1 MKTLRV
7 ALPIA
12 ALLAAAVLA
21 PSAGAAG
28 WVTGQPLSPPDR
40 QAIDPQVGVTPSG
53 ERIAVWRQL
62 KPGTNFDEEGIAV
75 RIAPPG
81 GDFGP
86 VQLLGDGSASQ
97 PELATGADDNVALA
111 WLDGG
116 KLHIARRP
124 PGASSFTDAAPL
136 PVDPDS
142 RSQLH
147 VAVQGGDVY
156 VAYATSGSI
165 GNDEITSIRA
175 AHLDAGTTNIQPLAG
190 AGPGGVLDSAR
201 FTFMA
206 QPAHSVDD
214 PSIAVGAGAVHVAWE
229 DVADAATVGQSGV
242 TTVRRASRPVG
253 GGDFGAP
260 VAVGSSRAGSF
271 RADESSPRVAA
282 SGNEVRFAWS
292 DGLGNAIKAR
302 GIAADAPVQSILT
315 PGFAFNI
322 HAGVDPSGTLVLGWD
337 QVVNTETAF
346 AVFGAQLPAAAAMGT
361 AQRLTQPDANST
373 LDDFAVGPDGSALAV
388 PDHRNDNV
396 RNSAVTLVQ
405 GAVATPGN
413 PFGSLEDVS
422 GPKERVGNGAFDTA
436 AAAVGA
442 DGRAI
447 VGWTADD
454 HSGTAGDRFFLSER
468 DATPPTIS
476 NVAVPA
482 TAQPGAPIA
491 LAAEA
496 TDAQSPVVLSWD
508 FGDGSHAR
516 GGLVSHTYGAAGS
529 YTLSVTARDGA
540 GNVSTESRT
549 LVVATPKPGA
559 DRTPPRITRL
569 KSARAR
575 FRAGVRTGGT
585 TFTLEVDERSTLV
598 VSFKRKAGPRRIAL
612 PAVLIRTRSGPG
624 AVAIPFGGSVGGA
637 RLKPGSY
644 VASVTAIDGAGNR
657 SLPATVSFK
666 VVPR

>member
-7 ALPIA
+7 ALPLA
-12 ALLAAAVLA
+12 ALVAAAVFSS
-21 PSAGAAG
+21 PAGAVG

-40 QAIDPQVGVTPSG
+40 QAVDPQVGVTPSG

-62 KPGTNFDEEGIAV
+62 GPGPNFVTEGIAV

-86 VQLLGDGSASQ
+86 VQLLGDGSGSQ
-97 PELATGADDNVALA
+97 PALATGADDNVALA

-142 RSQLH
+142 RSELK

-156 VAYATSGSI
+156 VAYATSDST

-175 AHLDAGTTNIQPLAG
+175 AHLDAGTTNIQPLPG
-190 AGPGGVLDSAR
+190 TGPGGVLDSAR
-201 FTFMA
+201 FTFMT

-229 DVADAATVGQSGV
+229 DVADAATVGQVGV
-242 TTVRRASRPVG
+242 TTVKRASRPVG
-253 GGDFGAP
+253 GGNFGAP
-260 VAVGSSRAGSF
+260 VEVGSSRAGSF

-282 SGNEVRFAWS
+282 SGTEVRFAWS
-292 DGLGNAIKAR
+292 DGLGNAVKAR
-302 GIAADAPVQSILT
+302 GIAADAPVQTIPT
-315 PGFAFNI
+315 TGFAFDI
-322 HAGVDPSGTLVLGWD
+322 HAGLDPSGTLVLGWD
-337 QVVNTETAF
+337 QVVNNEAGLS
-346 AVFGAQLPAAAAMGT
+346 VFGAKLPAGAASGT
-361 AQRLTQPDANST
+361 ATRLAQPGANTQIDA
-373 LDDFAVGPDGSALAV
+373 LAVGLDGSALLV
-388 PDHRNDNV
+388 PDIRNDNV
-396 RNSAVTLVQ
+396 RNSALAHVRGSFAAP
-405 GAVATPGN
+405 GA
-413 PFGSLEDVS
+413 PFGDPEEVS
-422 GPKERVGNGAFDTA
+422 GSQERVGNGAFDSA

-442 DGRAI
+442 DGRSI
-447 VGWTADD
+447 IGWTADD
-454 HSGTAGDRFFLSER
+454 HSGAANDRYFLSER
-468 DATPPTIS
+468 DATPPAIG

-482 TAQPGAPIA
+482 SAQPGVSIA

-496 TDAQSPVVLSWD
+496 TDALSPVTLSWD

-516 GGLVSHTYGAAGS
+516 GGLVNHTYGAPGS
-529 YTLSVTARDGA
+529 YTLTVTARDGA
-540 GNVSTESRT
+540 GNVASESRT
-549 LVVATPKPGA
+549 LVVATPQAGA

-569 KSARAR
+569 RSARAR
-575 FRAGVRTGGT
+575 FRAAAHRGT
-585 TFTLEVDERSTLV
+585 TFTLNVDERSTLV
-598 VSFKRKAGPRRIAL
+598 LSFTRKAGRRRIAV

-624 AVAIPFGGSVGGA
+624 AVAIPFSGRVGGA
-637 RLKPGSY
+637 RLKAGSY
-644 VASVTAIDGAGNR
+644 AASVTAIDAAGNR
-657 SLPATVSFK
+657 SRPATVSFK